1 MVVVL
6 VWQAYRD
13 EQTRKLIKAWTH
25 SSVTWLS
32 SGHGATERGST
43 EILQVFGEGPINLV
57 LAPFFVSNVEHFWE
71 DPDISRWLLRLAS
84 LHRGHR
90 DSRKAFCVG

>member
-1 MVVVL
+1 MQPETHYAKSGDVSI
-6 VWQAYRD
+6 AY
-13 EQTRKLIKAWTH
+13 
-25 SSVTWLS
+25 
-32 SGHGATERGST
+32 
-43 EILQVFGEGPINLV
+43 QVFGEGPINLV

>member
-1 MVVVL
+1 MQPETHYAKSGDVSI
-6 VWQAYRD
+6 AY
-13 EQTRKLIKAWTH
+13 
-25 SSVTWLS
+25 
-32 SGHGATERGST
+32 
-43 EILQVFGEGPINLV
+43 QVFGEGPIILV

-84 LHRGHR
+84 LHKGHR